1 MNVLVVNSGSSSLK
15 FQVIATD
22 LERIKQH
29 TDDRICRG
37 EVEGIGGEA
46 IIRIQHRKEPAQTF
60 TASLRDI
67 SAALDYL
74 VRYIASDRSGVT
86 EIKSTADLQAVGHR
100 VVHGGELFEQSA
112 LIDDHVLKGIEDCI
126 ELAPLHNPNN
136 INGILAA
143 RELFGKA
150 VPQVA
155 VFDTAFHH
163 SLPEQ
168 AYLYAVPYHLYR
180 RHRIRRY
187 GFHGTSHRYVA
198 FRYRALRGLTRE
210 QTNIIT
216 LHLGN
221 GCSAAAIKG
230 GSSVDTSMGMTP
242 LEGLVMGTR
251 SGDLDPAVVNV
262 IARKEGLSASEVDTL
277 LNTQS
282 GLLGISGL
290 TNDMR
295 ELQAE
300 LKEHD
305 DRRVRLAIEIFC
317 YRARKYI
324 GAFLASLGGA
334 DAVVFTGG
342 IGENSPD
349 VRARICS
356 GMEWAGLH
364 LDAAKNQDT
373 VGREDKI
380 SNDDSKLLA
389 YAIPTD
395 EELLIAR
402 DTVRVILGRAAS
414 VVNRQRILNRAKP
427 VRGFGFV
434 DAVLMSVVR
443 GIRFAGSGIFPWR
456 GRQSSAVLAPGQ
468 QRPWPG

>member
-1 MNVLVVNSGSSSLK
+1 MNVLVLNAGSSSLK
-15 FQVIATD
+15 FQIIATD
-22 LERIKQH
+22 VEQIKQDK
-29 TDDRICRG
+29 DDRILRG
-37 EVEGIGGEA
+37 QVDSIGGEA
-46 IIRIQHRKEPAQTF
+46 IVKIRYRQEPEKTV
-60 TASLRDI
+60 TAPLRDMG
-67 SAALDYL
+67 AALDYL
-74 VRYIASDRSGVT
+74 LRYISSDRSGIA
-86 EIKSTADLQAVGHR
+86 EIRSTADVLAVGHR
-100 VVHGGELFEQSA
+100 VVHGGELFKEST
-112 LIDDHVLKGIEDCI
+112 LVDDRVLKGIEDCI
-126 ELAPLHNPNN
+126 DLAPLHNPNN
-136 INGILAA
+136 VKGILAA
-143 RELFGKA
+143 RDVFGKD
-150 VPQVA
+150 VPQAA

-163 SLPEQ
+163 SIPER

-198 FRYRALRGLTRE
+198 SRYRALRGLSPE

-230 GSSVDTSMGMTP
+230 GNSFDTSMGMTP

-251 SGDLDPAVVNV
+251 SGDLDPAIVGV
-262 IARKEGLSASEVDTL
+262 IARKEGLTASEVDTL

-324 GAFLASLGGA
+324 GAFLAAMGGA

-349 VRARICS
+349 VRARICA
-356 GMEWAGLH
+356 GMEWAGLR
-364 LDAAKNQDT
+364 LDQGKNQET
-373 VGREDKI
+373 VGREGKI
-380 SNDDSKLLA
+380 STDDSKLLA

-402 DTVRVILGRAAS
+402 DTVRVIEGVPHPS
-414 VVNRQRILNRAKP
+414 
-427 VRGFGFV
+427 
-434 DAVLMSVVR
+434 
-443 GIRFAGSGIFPWR
+443 
-456 GRQSSAVLAPGQ
+456 
-468 QRPWPG
+468 

>member
-1 MNVLVVNSGSSSLK
+1 MNVLVLNSGSSSLK

-22 LERIKQH
+22 PDRIRDYK
-29 TDDRICRG
+29 DDRICRG
-37 EVEGIGGEA
+37 EVEGVGGEA
-46 IIRIQHRKEPAQTF
+46 IIKFRYRSDPGKTL
-60 TASLRDI
+60 TAPLGDL
-67 SAALDYL
+67 AATLEYL
-74 VRYIASDRSGVT
+74 VRYIVSDRSGVAG
-86 EIKSTADLQAVGHR
+86 IKRTADIEAVGHR
-100 VVHGGELFEQSA
+100 IVHGGERFTESA
-112 LIDDHVLKGIEDCI
+112 LVDDNVLKGIEDCI
-126 ELAPLHNPNN
+126 DLAPLHNPNN
-136 INGILAA
+136 IKGILAA
-143 RELFGKA
+143 REIFGKD

-155 VFDTAFHH
+155 VFDTSFHH
-163 SLPEQ
+163 SIPEQ
-168 AYLYAVPYHLYR
+168 AYLYALPYHLYR

-198 FRYRALRGLTRE
+198 FRYRALRGLKRE

-216 LHLGN
+216 FHLGN

-230 GSSVDTSMGMTP
+230 GASVDTSMGMTP

-251 SGDLDPAVVNV
+251 SGDLDPAIVTV
-262 IARKEGLSASEVDTL
+262 IGRKEGLSSPEVDTL

-300 LKEHD
+300 MNEHD

-324 GAFLASLGGA
+324 GTFLAAMGGA
-334 DAVVFTGG
+334 DAIVFTGG

-349 VRARICS
+349 VRARICA
-356 GMEWAGLH
+356 GMEWAGLR
-364 LDAAKNQDT
+364 LDASKNAAA
-373 VGREDKI
+373 VGREAQI
-380 SNDDSKLLA
+380 SADDSKLLA

-402 DTVRVILGRAAS
+402 DTVRVILGMPHPS
-414 VVNRQRILNRAKP
+414 
-427 VRGFGFV
+427 
-434 DAVLMSVVR
+434 
-443 GIRFAGSGIFPWR
+443 
-456 GRQSSAVLAPGQ
+456 
-468 QRPWPG
+468 

>member
-1 MNVLVVNSGSSSLK
+1 MNVLVLNSGSSSLK

-29 TDDRICRG
+29 QDDRICRG

-46 IIRIQHRKEPAQTF
+46 IIRFQHRSQPAQTF
-60 TASLRDI
+60 TASLRDV
-67 SAALDYL
+67 SPGLEYL
-74 VRYIASDRSGVT
+74 VRYIASDRSGVS
-86 EIKSTADLQAVGHR
+86 EIKSTADVHAVGHR
-100 VVHGGELFEQSA
+100 VVHGGELFKEST
-112 LIDDHVLKGIEDCI
+112 LIDDRVLKGIEDCI
-126 ELAPLHNPNN
+126 DLAPLHNPNN
-136 INGILAA
+136 VKGILAA
-143 RELFGKA
+143 RELFGKG

-163 SLPEQ
+163 SLPEP

-230 GSSVDTSMGMTP
+230 GSPVDTSMGMTP

-251 SGDLDPAVVNV
+251 SGDLDPAIVSV
-262 IARKEGLSASEVDTL
+262 IARKEGLSPSEVDTL

-305 DRRVRLAIEIFC
+305 DRRVRLAIEVFC

-324 GAFLASLGGA
+324 GAFLASMGGA

-349 VRARICS
+349 VRARICA

-364 LDAAKNQDT
+364 LDSVKNQET
-373 VGREDKI
+373 VGREGEI
-380 SNDDSKLLA
+380 CTEDSKLLA

-402 DTVRVILGRAAS
+402 DTVRVVLGEPHPS
-414 VVNRQRILNRAKP
+414 
-427 VRGFGFV
+427 
-434 DAVLMSVVR
+434 
-443 GIRFAGSGIFPWR
+443 
-456 GRQSSAVLAPGQ
+456 
-468 QRPWPG
+468 